1 MRDLSPFHLRSA
13 LGFKRIFLGLLAV
26 FAEDDFTL
34 HTLYIY
40 LCMIVRDFHLVGT
53 VSNNEEYSTISTNIH
68 KLDKVVLMDYSGLAV
83 GWKEAWWSVHQNKIS

>member
-1 MRDLSPFHLRSA
+1 MRDLSNSHLRLA
-13 LGFKRIFLGLLAV
+13 LGFKRMFLGLLTV

-40 LCMIVRDFHLVGT
+40 LCMIVRDFHLLGA
-53 VSNNEEYSTISTNIH
+53 VSNNGEYFIISTNIH

-83 GWKEAWWSVHQNKIS
+83 GWREAWCSVNQNKIS